1 MSNDNRPK
9 VNVAQIVHQHEEERH
24 LMDYVRVV
32 YKRRWVAIPVL
43 LAVFTIGAI
52 NSYRTTPLYR
62 ASTQLLIEKDSP
74 KVGDLST
81 IFQQQDGWYN
91 DDFYQ
96 TQYKI
101 LQSRS
106 LARRTAATMK
116 LDQHP
121 AVREGMRE
129 VRTPWTVGGASGV
142 RGRSPRRWSE
152 AAATGQAEPARA
164 RTEGSPTLTCDTPAW
179 CSARWASRRSA
190 TAGWSTSA

>member
-1 MSNDNRPK
+1 MSNDNRSK
-9 VNVAQIVHQHEEERH
+9 VNVAQLVHQHEEERH

-81 IFQQQDGWYN
+81 MFQQQDGWYN

-106 LARRTAATMK
+106 LARRTAAGMK

-129 VRTPWTVGGASGV
+129 VRTPWTRERGAQGHMGARQV
-142 RGRSPRRWSE
+142 RGGRHRRQDR
-152 AAATGQAEPARA
+152 GARA
-164 RTEGSPTLTCDTPAW
+164 DSPERQRPVRADTPAW
-179 CSARWASRRSA
+179 CLARSASRPSA